1 MNFER
6 KSGVLLH
13 ISSLPDSFGIGTIG
27 KNAYKFV
34 DWLHESS
41 QKLWQILPI
50 GPTGYGDS
58 PYASFSTFAG
68 NPLFVDLDNLVEK
81 GWASKKD
88 IVSPDYIKKDGNVD
102 FSAVVWWKTPVLT
115 KCALYFMKNASLEDK
130 SDYNSFCDDNIN
142 WINEYALFMSIKL
155 FYDEK
160 AKNEKVNSSVWNL
173 YWPKELA
180 SHNEDALTE
189 WKKSHEESIEVVK
202 IIQFFFDYQWKRLKK
217 YANEKGIQLI
227 GDIPI
232 FVASDSSDVWSNQ
245 KLFQLDEN
253 GRPYCV
259 SGVPPDYFS
268 AEGQLWGNPL
278 YDWNSMKKDNYSWW
292 ISRIKRIFELTDCLR
307 IDHFRGFEAYWSVLS
322 SEKTAMNGKW
332 VSGPGIDLFNTI
344 KSSLGDLPIIAED
357 LGLITESVRKLREDA
372 GFPGMKVLQFAFSPE
387 EAKSNG
393 MVNCFLPHQYENS
406 DCVVYTGTHD
416 NETLQGWLSNTSDE
430 QLELIA
436 SYVEGKRISLAEA
449 KKSVKNKKLGK
460 KLIQI
465 AFSSTA
471 KYAIIPMQDVLCLG
485 NESRM
490 NIPSTA
496 NSNWS
501 WRMGKND
508 LKKSDAEMLSF
519 YSTMYGR
526 S

>member
-173 YWPKELA
+173 
-180 SHNEDALTE
+180 
-189 WKKSHEESIEVVK
+189 
-202 IIQFFFDYQWKRLKK
+202 
-217 YANEKGIQLI
+217 
-227 GDIPI
+227 
-232 FVASDSSDVWSNQ
+232 
-245 KLFQLDEN
+245 
-253 GRPYCV
+253 
-259 SGVPPDYFS
+259 
-268 AEGQLWGNPL
+268 
-278 YDWNSMKKDNYSWW
+278 
-292 ISRIKRIFELTDCLR
+292 
-307 IDHFRGFEAYWSVLS
+307 
-322 SEKTAMNGKW
+322 
-332 VSGPGIDLFNTI
+332 
-344 KSSLGDLPIIAED
+344 
-357 LGLITESVRKLREDA
+357 
-372 GFPGMKVLQFAFSPE
+372 
-387 EAKSNG
+387 
-393 MVNCFLPHQYENS
+393 
-406 DCVVYTGTHD
+406 
-416 NETLQGWLSNTSDE
+416 
-430 QLELIA
+430 
-436 SYVEGKRISLAEA
+436 
-449 KKSVKNKKLGK
+449 
-460 KLIQI
+460 
-465 AFSSTA
+465 
-471 KYAIIPMQDVLCLG
+471 
-485 NESRM
+485 
-490 NIPSTA
+490 
-496 NSNWS
+496 
-501 WRMGKND
+501 
-508 LKKSDAEMLSF
+508 
-519 YSTMYGR
+519 
-526 S
+526 